1 MEQYILLASQG
12 DGGHDYHTVRHGD
25 RHDVDDDGK
34 RLNRIN
40 SKYKA
45 HYDLEKIMMAI
56 IEPDGTIFIFSR
68 QY

>member
-12 DGGHDYHTVRHGD
+12 DVCHDDHTARHGD
-25 RHDVDDDGK
+25 RHDADDDGE
-34 RLNRIN
+34 RLNGIT
-40 SKYKA
+40 SKNNI